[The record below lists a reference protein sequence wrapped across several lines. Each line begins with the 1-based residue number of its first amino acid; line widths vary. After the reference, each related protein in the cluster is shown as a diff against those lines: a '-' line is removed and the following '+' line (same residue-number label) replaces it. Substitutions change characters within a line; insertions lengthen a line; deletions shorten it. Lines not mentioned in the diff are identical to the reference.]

1 MHEAGLKLW
10 CATASLG
17 PSHVAP
23 PPSPFPLSLGSLS
36 GLSTRISYSV
46 LMYKKRAI
54 ECDITIPFCGSLSI
68 EIWIFII
75 AFLKHTL
82 PLRQLPFSLILYR
95 EKLQAPRRLQR
106 GWDRATISQGS
117 I

>member
-1 MHEAGLKLW
+1 MVRHSK
-10 CATASLG
+10 LG
-17 PSHVAP
+17 PFTCGAP
-23 PPSPFPLSLGSLS
+23 AFTLSLIARVSKWS
-36 GLSTRISYSV
+36 QHPYFVFHTDV
-46 LMYKKRAI
+46 QYKKREI
-54 ECDITIPFCGSLSI
+54 EYYITIPFRATLSI
-68 EIWIFII
+68 EIWIFIV

-82 PLRQLPFSLILYR
+82 PLAQLLFSFILYR